1 MKTVL
6 ITGVSTGI
14 GKSCA
19 KILSSNNYKV
29 FGTIRTEEDAK
40 ILKKELGEFF
50 FPIIMDVTNEESIY
64 KAKGI
69 IEQQIPNKK

>member
-1 MKTVL
+1 MKTIL

-29 FGTIRTEEDAK
+29 FGTIRTEEDAE
-40 ILKKELGEFF
+40 ILKKELGANFY
-50 FPIIMDVTNEESIY
+50 PIMMDVTNEESIDT
-64 KAKGI
+64 AKETFLGKYI
-69 IEQQIPNKK
+69 IK